1 MNILNYFN
9 CFKHKIYVLSISI
22 LRKAGIELAE
32 TMIIVSIDKI
42 KQLDDN
48 YISDSTNI
56 FAVHNIKRF
65 RILKH

>member
-9 CFKHKIYVLSISI
+9 CFKYKIYVLSISI